1 MQNEPKI
8 SLGSQKGT
16 FCDLLVSH
24 GEGGNKKII
33 FTAGVHC
40 YILNVRAE
48 GVTIRFNARA
58 QVAPW

>member
-24 GEGGNKKII
+24 IKII

-40 YILNVRAE
+40 YILNVKAE